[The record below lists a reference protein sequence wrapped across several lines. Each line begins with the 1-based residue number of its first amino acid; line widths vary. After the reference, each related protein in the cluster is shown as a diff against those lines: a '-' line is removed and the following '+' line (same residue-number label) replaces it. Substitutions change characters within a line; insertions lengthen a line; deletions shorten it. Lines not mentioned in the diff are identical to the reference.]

1 MICFNAYTK
10 IINKKYILNDIC
22 AKFEFGKIYGIVGRN
37 GSGKTMLLRAI
48 CGLIHP
54 THGEI
59 NIPKGTTFGALI
71 ESPGFMF
78 DQSAIFNLQYL
89 ASLNKVIDNSVI
101 ENWMKRFDLFEF
113 RKQKVKKYSLG
124 MQQKLG
130 IIQAIMENPNVIV
143 LDEPFNGLDDI
154 SLKKAKEV
162 LQELNKEMDTTIF
175 IASHDREIIEELCD
189 EIILIEEGR
198 IAN

>member
-1 MICFNAYTK
+1 
-10 IINKKYILNDIC
+10 
-22 AKFEFGKIYGIVGRN
+22 
-37 GSGKTMLLRAI
+37 
-48 CGLIHP
+48 
-54 THGEI
+54 
-59 NIPKGTTFGALI
+59 
-71 ESPGFMF
+71 MF

-162 LQELNKEMDTTIF
+162 LQELNNEKNTTIF
-175 IASHDREIIEELCD
+175 IASHNREIIEELCD
-189 EIILIEEGR
+189 KIVLIEEGR

>member
-1 MICFNAYTK
+1 
-10 IINKKYILNDIC
+10 
-22 AKFEFGKIYGIVGRN
+22 
-37 GSGKTMLLRAI
+37 
-48 CGLIHP
+48 
-54 THGEI
+54 
-59 NIPKGTTFGALI
+59 
-71 ESPGFMF
+71 
-78 DQSAIFNLQYL
+78 
-89 ASLNKVIDNSVI
+89 
-101 ENWMKRFDLFEF
+101 MKRFDLFEF

-162 LQELNKEMDTTIF
+162 LQELNNEKNTTIF
-175 IASHDREIIEELCD
+175 IASHNREIIEELCD
-189 EIILIEEGR
+189 KIVLIEEGR